1 MQDSDFKTENQ
12 EDAQFDHLKPCECC
26 NRCPEIRELIY
37 KTYKSGRKN
46 IHSYVVCMN
55 CGRRTRNRK
64 SRESAIAEW
73 NQFLEKKYEKWK
85 CGSVISIKKDGRGVL

>member
-12 EDAQFDHLKPCECC
+12 GETQLDHLEPCGCY
-26 NRCPEIRELIY
+26 NGCPEIREFIY
-37 KTYKSGRKN
+37 KTYKSERKN

-55 CGRRTRNRK
+55 CGRRIGNRN

-73 NQFLEKKYEKWK
+73 NKFLEKKYEKWK
-85 CGSVISIKKDGRGVL
+85 LGISDFY